1 MDDSRSK
8 LMMVVGVG
16 LAALLLLA
24 VVRKAA
30 SLVRMSLKMLVI
42 IAIAI
47 TLGLFF
53 FLSQPDTASH
63 RTPVPKSQPEYQA
76 ERSVIPPMR

>member
-1 MDDSRSK
+1 MDDSRIK
-8 LMMVVGVG
+8 IMMVVGVA

-30 SLVRMSLKMLVI
+30 SLIRMSLKMLVI
-42 IAIAI
+42 VAIAI

-53 FLSQPDTASH
+53 WMSQPDTESD
-63 RTPVPKSQPEYQA
+63 RTLGPQSQPEYRA
-76 ERSVIPPMR
+76 ERSVNPPLR